1 MWAVFVCQL
10 YILNQNQN
18 NSKKTNL
25 GSSRIVYYIGKG
37 VEAVTGTNEL
47 KELMFQY
54 TEYLIRLAYYYVKDL
69 QAAEDI
75 VQEVFIKFYN
85 SHNNYEERGE
95 VKAYLTKMTINKS
108 KDYLKSWTYRRVQ
121 LQNKLFQTDPT
132 MKSDELVR
140 KDEETIIGE
149 AILQLPLKQREVL
162 IYFYFHEMTIV
173 AIASLLA
180 IPESTVKTRIRR
192 GRELLR
198 NQLKGIEWEVLLH
211 G

>member
-1 MWAVFVCQL
+1 M
-10 YILNQNQN
+10 
-18 NSKKTNL
+18 
-25 GSSRIVYYIGKG
+25 
-37 VEAVTGTNEL
+37 TGTNEI

-85 SHNNYEERGE
+85 SQHNYEERGE
-95 VKAYLTKMTINKS
+95 VKAFLTKMTINKS
-108 KDYLKSWTYRRVQ
+108 KDYLKSWTYRKVK
-121 LQNKLFQTDPT
+121 LQNKLFLSKTT
-132 MKSDELVR
+132 MNPDELVR
-140 KDEETIIGE
+140 KDEETLIGE
-149 AILQLPLKQREVL
+149 AILQLPIKQREVL

-173 AIASLLA
+173 AIASLLS
-180 IPESTVKTRIRR
+180 IPENTVKTRLRR

-198 NQLKGIEWEVLLH
+198 NQLIGIEWEVLLN